1 MSQKQ
6 HSYFE
11 SAKLENYELIIAIEY
26 IIITL
31 TTP

>member
-1 MSQKQ
+1 L
-6 HSYFE
+6 SYFE
-11 SAKLENYELIIAIEY
+11 SAKLENYELITAIDY